1 MSAKSRSNA
10 VREGP
15 THASAGNEII
25 GEAIAKET
33 AEASR
38 SQREEQMHQLAEI
51 FAAIFETL
59 QNEHEPA
66 AAATKRAA

>member
-10 VREGP
+10 VREGS
-15 THASAGNEII
+15 TRASAGNEII
-25 GEAIAKET
+25 GDAIAKET
-33 AEASR
+33 VETSR
-38 SQREEQMHQLAEI
+38 QLRQEQMYQLAEI

-66 AAATKRAA
+66 AAATERAA